1 MKRFHMLLLASAML
15 CTPAHADWRKDALDD
30 IKASKKESTP
40 PEPTPTMR
48 VLPAPGATR
57 PPADVPQSLTGV
69 PHIHDGDTVE
79 IGGVKVRLAGI
90 DAPEKD
96 QLCLDSKS
104 QPWACGEAALAELAK
119 KAGDRPWTCH
129 VSGRYSFDRLLG
141 SCRVD
146 GEDIQRWM
154 VRSGLALSYTRY
166 SHVYDAD
173 EKTAREE
180 RAGLW
185 SGAFIR
191 PEAWRH
197 RDKSTEILAAVSV
210 PVDAQKILLRPEPRG
225 KISAKIPAQ
234 TPTETPTPSPT
245 VTLPTAPTPM
255 PSPTVT
261 LPTAPTPTPSPTVTL
276 PTAPTPTPSPTV
288 TLPTAPTLSP
298 TATLPTAP
306 SGATIHVQG
315 YTRKDGTIVAPYE
328 RRAPSP
334 HKP

>member
-1 MKRFHMLLLASAML
+1 MFGAESQDPHGAKRLIKIRAYLRPYHAREIQNEDFKLILIAVASIAL
-15 CTPAHADWRKDALDD
+15 VGTAQAWTPWDGGRTKNNA
-30 IKASKKESTP
+30 ETP
-40 PEPTPTMR
+40 
-48 VLPAPGATR
+48 VN
-57 PPADVPQSLTGV
+57 LTGRDLV
-69 PHIHDGDTVE
+69 GIPSIHDGDTVTVS
-79 IGGVKVRLAGI
+79 GMKVRLEGI
-90 DAPEKD
+90 DAPEKA
-96 QLCLDSKS
+96 QFCLDSKS

-129 VSGRYSFDRLLG
+129 LSGRYSFDRLLG

-146 GEDIQRWM
+146 GEDIQRWI
-154 VRSGLALSYTRY
+154 VRAGLALSYTKY

-225 KISAKIPAQ
+225 KISAKIPEQ
-234 TPTETPTPSPT
+234 TPTETPAPS
-245 VTLPTAPTPM
+245 
-255 PSPTVT
+255 SR
-261 LPTAPTPTPSPTVTL
+261 
-276 PTAPTPTPSPTV
+276 
-288 TLPTAPTLSP
+288 P
-298 TATLPTAP
+298 TATLSTVPMPATTTHT

-315 YTRKDGTIVAPYE
+315 YTRKDGTIVAPYN

-334 HKP
+334 RKR

>member
-1 MKRFHMLLLASAML
+1 VRIFA
-15 CTPAHADWRKDALDD
+15 P
-30 IKASKKESTP
+30 IISKKFRMKILKLILIAVASIALVGTAQATP
-40 PEPTPTMR
+40 W
-48 VLPAPGATR
+48 
-57 PPADVPQSLTGV
+57 DVEGIPS
-69 PHIHDGDTVE
+69 IHDGDTVTVS
-79 IGGVKVRLAGI
+79 GVKIRLKGI
-90 DAPEKD
+90 DAPEKG
-96 QLCLDSKS
+96 QFCLDSKS

-166 SHVYDAD
+166 THVYDAD

-225 KISAKIPAQ
+225 KISAKIPEQ
-234 TPTETPTPSPT
+234 TPTETPTPSPGPT
-245 VTLPTAPTPM
+245 ATPPTAPMSAT
-255 PSPTVT
+255 TT
-261 LPTAPTPTPSPTVTL
+261 HTPTST
-276 PTAPTPTPSPTV
+276 
-288 TLPTAPTLSP
+288 
-298 TATLPTAP
+298 P
-306 SGATIHVQG
+306 SGATVHVQG
-315 YTRKDGTIVAPYE
+315 YTRKDGTTVAPYD

-334 HKP
+334 RKH

>member
-1 MKRFHMLLLASAML
+1 VRIFAPIISEKFRMKILKLILFAVASI
-15 CTPAHADWRKDALDD
+15 ALVGTAQAWTQWDVVG
-30 IKASKKESTP
+30 I
-40 PEPTPTMR
+40 PT
-48 VLPAPGATR
+48 
-57 PPADVPQSLTGV
+57 
-69 PHIHDGDTVE
+69 IHDGDTVTVN
-79 IGGVKVRLAGI
+79 GVKVRLEGI

-96 QLCLDSKS
+96 QFCLDSKS
-104 QPWACGEAALAELAK
+104 QPWACGEAALAGLAK
-119 KAGDRPWTCH
+119 KAGGRLWTCH
-129 VSGRYSFDRLLG
+129 VLDRSSFDRLLG

-197 RDKSTEILAAVSV
+197 RDKATEIVAAVSV

-225 KISAKIPAQ
+225 KISTKIPQQ
-234 TPTETPTPSPT
+234 TATETPTPSPG
-245 VTLPTAPTPM
+245 
-255 PSPTVT
+255 
-261 LPTAPTPTPSPTVTL
+261 
-276 PTAPTPTPSPTV
+276 
-288 TLPTAPTLSP
+288 P
-298 TATLPTAP
+298 TATPLTAPMSAMTTHTPTSRP

-315 YTRKDGTIVAPYE
+315 YTRKDGTIVAPYD

-334 HKP
+334 HKR

>member
-1 MKRFHMLLLASAML
+1 MKILKLILIAVASI
-15 CTPAHADWRKDALDD
+15 ALVGT
-30 IKASKKESTP
+30 AQAWTSW
-40 PEPTPTMR
+40 
-48 VLPAPGATR
+48 
-57 PPADVPQSLTGV
+57 DVVGIPS
-69 PHIHDGDTVE
+69 IHDGDTVTVS
-79 IGGVKVRLAGI
+79 GVKVRLEGI

-96 QLCLDSKS
+96 QFCLDSKS

-166 SHVYDAD
+166 SHVYDED

-210 PVDAQKILLRPEPRG
+210 PVDAQQILLRPEPRG
-225 KISAKIPAQ
+225 KISAKIPEQ
-234 TPTETPTPSPT
+234 TPTETPTPSPGPT
-245 VTLPTAPTPM
+245 ATPPTAPMSATTPH
-255 PSPTVT
+255 
-261 LPTAPTPTPSPTVTL
+261 TPTST
-276 PTAPTPTPSPTV
+276 
-288 TLPTAPTLSP
+288 
-298 TATLPTAP
+298 P

-315 YTRKDGTIVAPYE
+315 YTRNESCRSPASPAAARAPRAATPPPR
-328 RRAPSP
+328 RRAA
-334 HKP
+334 